1 MGKTCSVL
9 ACLVLAGFATLE
21 PLSVAAQAQG
31 FKPQPISGTISFGP
45 PTPGTCSFQVD
56 IFFQGKAGQINLPGG
71 RIILTSTALRAT
83 LTNHSNPSSSVTLN
97 TTGAFHQS
105 FPSNGDVVTVV
116 TGRNILVDP
125 IAGFVLAI
133 GTFSFVF
140 DANGNLVQPLIWT
153 GQLVDI
159 CKLLS

>member
-9 ACLVLAGFATLE
+9 ACLVLAGFDTLG

-71 RIILTSTALRAT
+71 RIPLEQCDAEYYGSIPSVISEQRRHRDRSHGSQYTS
-83 LTNHSNPSSSVTLN
+83 
-97 TTGAFHQS
+97 
-105 FPSNGDVVTVV
+105 
-116 TGRNILVDP
+116 
-125 IAGFVLAI
+125 
-133 GTFSFVF
+133 
-140 DANGNLVQPLIWT
+140 
-153 GQLVDI
+153 
-159 CKLLS
+159 